1 VSVSRVL
8 TVWGLSEPELHG
20 RLDGLVLP
28 GERTHVALLGS
39 DGTGA
44 RLRVVAGGGADVSS
58 VDQSHDESIGSL
70 LEHATEVVA
79 AALGDA
85 LVSAEGRSPE
95 EMVIDLAG
103 EQGLTIGVAESL
115 TCGAIATRL
124 GEPPGGGRVFAGA
137 VVAYLSEVK
146 HRVLDVPPGPVV
158 SPDAAAAMAAGVARL
173 LDVDTAVAATGVA
186 GPDPQDGQPVG
197 TVFVAT
203 HLDGVTQVVDARAA
217 GDRQQIRDRAATAAL
232 NILRLRLLDRRHRSA
247 GAD

>member
-1 VSVSRVL
+1 VSLSRVL
-8 TVWGLSEPELHG
+8 TVWGLNESELHG

-44 RLRVVAGGGADVSS
+44 RLRVVAALGGTD
-58 VDQSHDESIGSL
+58 VDQSDDGSMGSL
-70 LEHATEVVA
+70 LEQATEVVA

-85 LVSAEGRSPE
+85 LVSTEGRSPE
-95 EMVIDLAG
+95 EVVIDLAG

-115 TCGAIATRL
+115 TCGTIATRL
-124 GEPPGGGRVFAGA
+124 GEPPGGGRVFAGSI
-137 VVAYLSEVK
+137 VAYLSEVK

-158 SPDAAAAMAAGVARL
+158 SPDAAAAMAEGAARL
-173 LDVDTAVAATGVA
+173 LGADAAVAATGVA

-203 HLDGVTQVVDARAA
+203 HLDGVTQVVDAGAA
-217 GDRQQIRDRAATAAL
+217 GERQQVRDRAATAAL
-232 NILRLRLLDRRHRSA
+232 NILRLRLLDRAHRSA
-247 GAD
+247 GAG